1 VSDAPIGVFDSGI
14 GGLSVYAE
22 IRRLLPSQDVV
33 YVADQGF
40 GSYGERSISE
50 VRQRSEQIA
59 DWLIGEGARA
69 VVVACNSASAA
80 ALQHLRKRR
89 PAVAFIGME
98 PAVKPAIEISNTGII
113 GVLATEATFQGE
125 LFASLLDRY
134 AADHEV
140 ITQACPGLAAA
151 IEDDDLEFDDLIG
164 RYVGNVVGR
173 GADVVVLGCTHY
185 SLIDDRIGAV
195 ARPAR
200 VVDPAP
206 AVARRVARLIDDAGT
221 GAISFLTTGDPAR
234 FAEQVSRL
242 GFDPAGVGSVAV

>member
-22 IRRLLPSQDVV
+22 IRRLLPGQDVV

-40 GSYGERSISE
+40 GRYGERSLAE
-50 VRQRSEQIA
+50 VRHRSEQIA
-59 DWLIGEGARA
+59 DWLIGEGAAA

-80 ALQHLRKRR
+80 ALEHLRGRR
-89 PAVAFIGME
+89 RSVSFIGME
-98 PAVKPAIEISNTGII
+98 PAVKSAIEISSNGTI

-125 LFASLLDRY
+125 LFAGLVDRY
-134 AADHEV
+134 VTDHEV

-151 IEDDDLEFDDLIG
+151 IEDDDPGLDDLIG
-164 RYVGNVVGR
+164 RYVGNVVER

-185 SLIDDRIGAV
+185 SLIGDRIGAM
-195 ARPAR
+195 ASPAR

-206 AVARRVARLIDDAGT
+206 AVARQLARRIDEQGT
-221 GAISFLTTGDPAR
+221 GAISFLTTGDRAR
-234 FAEQVSRL
+234 FVEQVSRL
-242 GFDPAGVGSVAV
+242 GFDPAAVGSVAV

>member
-1 VSDAPIGVFDSGI
+1 MSEAPIGFFDSGI
-14 GGLSVYAE
+14 GGLSVYGE

-40 GSYGERSISE
+40 GRYGERSLAE
-50 VRQRSEQIA
+50 VRHRSELIA
-59 DWLIGEGARA
+59 GWLIGEGAGA

-80 ALQHLRKRR
+80 ALEYLRARW
-89 PAVAFIGME
+89 PAVSFIGME
-98 PAVKPAIEISNTGII
+98 PAVKSATEISSNGTI

-125 LFASLLDRY
+125 LFASLVDRY
-134 AADHEV
+134 AAGHEV

-151 IEDDDLEFDDLIG
+151 VEDDAPGLDDLIG
-164 RYVGNVVGR
+164 RYVGNVVKR

-185 SLIDDRIGAV
+185 SLIRDRIGAL
-195 ARPAR
+195 ASPAS

-206 AVARRVARLIDDAGT
+206 AVARQVARVIDEEGT
-221 GAISFLTTGDPAR
+221 GAVSFLTTGDPAR
-234 FAEQVSRL
+234 FGEQVSRL